1 MTCQTLK
8 GNYLNEFFTKIFDCY
23 NIKRFVGTLKWGYT
37 VCTVN
42 ICGQSAVPSVHIE
55 LCKTWFFFTRG
66 GYFTWR
72 NHIIL
77 PFYGVRFIFAACLH
91 HRSSFKPDWSNFF
104 FFKLKKSEA
113 IDKKILHQK
122 PIRTRLYTLCQ

>member
-55 LCKTWFFFTRG
+55 LCKTWFFYERQLFYMTES
-66 GYFTWR
+66 Y
-72 NHIIL
+72 HIAIL
-77 PFYGVRFIFAACLH
+77 
-91 HRSSFKPDWSNFF
+91 
-104 FFKLKKSEA
+104 
-113 IDKKILHQK
+113 
-122 PIRTRLYTLCQ
+122 

>member
-55 LCKTWFFFTRG
+55 LCKTWFFLREAVILHDG
-66 GYFTWR
+66 
-72 NHIIL
+72 IISYCQFMVYDSFSL
-77 PFYGVRFIFAACLH
+77 PVSTTGLLLSPTVQT
-91 HRSSFKPDWSNFF
+91 F